1 MNRKIALLSTLLVI
15 SLLALPL
22 MGCAR
27 ELTLTVLAPA
37 EGSTLTASPVI
48 VRGTVSDAKATVEVN
63 DVAITVDNKGNF
75 STTIEPQE
83 GQNAVRFVAYSGT
96 KVATK
101 TVTFT
106 YRP

>member
-1 MNRKIALLSTLLVI
+1 MSKKVVVLITLLAI

-22 MGCAR
+22 TGCAR
-27 ELTLTVLAPA
+27 GLTLTVLAPA
-37 EGSTLTASPVI
+37 EGSTLTTSPVV

-63 DVAITVDNKGNF
+63 DVAVTVDNKGNF